1 MNLTRPLVV
10 SSLLLL
16 AASQPSLAV
25 QVSNQNAPSPA
36 SASRA
41 DILERGGTIDAVDLV
56 KRTMVVEKVKY
67 PLSAMPVEIHAP
79 AGTSNDKAFQ
89 LKAGMQIRFN
99 TSKSNYAVQEQVQ
112 EIWVTS
118 VGKNPLKK

>member
-10 SSLLLL
+10 SSVLVL

-36 SASRA
+36 SASRS
-41 DILERGGTIDAVDLV
+41 DILERGGTIDAADPA
-56 KRTMVVEKVKY
+56 KRTMVVDKVKY
-67 PLSAMPVEIHAP
+67 PFSAMPVKIHAP

>member
-1 MNLTRPLVV
+1 MNLIRQLIALSVLV
-10 SSLLLL
+10 L

-36 SASRA
+36 SASRS
-41 DILERGGTIDAVDLV
+41 DILERGGTIDAVDPA
-56 KRTMVVEKVKY
+56 KRTMVVDKVKY
-67 PLSAMPVEIHAP
+67 PFSAMPVKIHAP

-112 EIWVTS
+112 EIWVTG

>member
-1 MNLTRPLVV
+1 MNLIRQLIALSVLV
-10 SSLLLL
+10 L

-25 QVSNQNAPSPA
+25 QVSSQMAPSPA
-36 SASRA
+36 SANA
-41 DILERGGTIDAVDLV
+41 TGILERGGTIDAVDPA
-56 KRTMVVEKVKY
+56 KRTMVVDKVKY
-67 PLSAMPVEIHAP
+67 PFSAMPVKIHAP

>member
-1 MNLTRPLVV
+1 MNLIRQLIALSVLV
-10 SSLLLL
+10 L

-25 QVSNQNAPSPA
+25 QVSNQMASSPA
-36 SASRA
+36 SANA
-41 DILERGGTIDAVDLV
+41 TGFLERGGTIDAVDPA
-56 KRTMVVEKVKY
+56 KRTMVVDKVKY
-67 PLSAMPVEIHAP
+67 PFSAMPVKIHAP

>member
-1 MNLTRPLVV
+1 MNLIRQLIALSVLV
-10 SSLLLL
+10 L

-25 QVSNQNAPSPA
+25 QVSSQMAPSPA
-36 SASRA
+36 SANA
-41 DILERGGTIDAVDLV
+41 TGILERGGTIDAVDPA
-56 KRTMVVEKVKY
+56 KRTMVVDKVKY
-67 PLSAMPVEIHAP
+67 PFSAMPVKIHAP

-118 VGKNPLKK
+118 VGNKPLKK

>member
-1 MNLTRPLVV
+1 MNLIRQLIALSVLV
-10 SSLLLL
+10 L

-25 QVSNQNAPSPA
+25 QVSNQSTPSPA
-36 SASRA
+36 SANA
-41 DILERGGTIDAVDLV
+41 TGILERGGTIDAVDPA
-56 KRTMVVEKVKY
+56 KRTMVVENVKY
-67 PLSAMPVEIHAP
+67 PFSAMPVKIHAP

-118 VGKNPLKK
+118 VGKNPLRK

>member
-1 MNLTRPLVV
+1 MNLTSAHVD
-10 SSLLLL
+10 STMLLL
-16 AASQPSLAV
+16 AASQPSLHV
-25 QVSNQNAPSPA
+25 QVSNLMSSSPA
-36 SASRA
+36 I
-41 DILERGGTIDAVDLV
+41 DNVTGIHERRVSFYGVDPA
-56 KRTMVVEKVKY
+56 KRTMVVENVKY
-67 PLSAMPVEIHAP
+67 PFFAMPVKIHEL